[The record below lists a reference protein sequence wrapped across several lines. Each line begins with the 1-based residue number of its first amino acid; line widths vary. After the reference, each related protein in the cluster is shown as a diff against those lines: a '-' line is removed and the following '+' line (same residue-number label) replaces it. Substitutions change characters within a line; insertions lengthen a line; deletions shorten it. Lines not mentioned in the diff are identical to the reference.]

1 MTNNWDISHPAL
13 KAVAYAAPFIY
24 ILTTY
29 TALIDPS
36 EYTLVTFA
44 LYAFCTYHAV
54 LTALQVRDEQELGG
68 VWRKVVFVFSCFL
81 SIAFVLALLFAITS
95 TFLNV

>member
-36 EYTLVTFA
+36 DYTLVTFA

-68 VWRKVVFVFSCFL
+68 IWRKIVFVFSCILAAAFIL
-81 SIAFVLALLFAITS
+81 GVTFAFVGI
-95 TFLNV
+95 FLNV

>member
-13 KAVAYAAPFIY
+13 KVVAYAAPFLY
-24 ILTTY
+24 IITTY

-36 EYTLVTFA
+36 EYTVVTFI

-54 LTALQVRDEQELGG
+54 LTALQVRDQQELGG
-68 VWRKVVFVFSCFL
+68 VWRKIVYVFSCML
-81 SIAFVLALLFAITS
+81 CVAFILGVTFAMAS
-95 TFLNV
+95 AFLNV